1 MGSEGERL
9 YDVSLIIIIK
19 ARVSWPSEAIL
30 KREKFPPDK
39 LLLTSFLLNQL
50 QPSSNY
56 NQTIAANNSLCPG

>member
-19 ARVSWPSEAIL
+19 ARVSSLSEANL
-30 KREKFPPDK
+30 NREMFPPDK

-50 QPSSNY
+50 QASSNY
-56 NQTIAANNSLCPG
+56 NQTIGANNSLCPG